1 MKGVPGQ
8 PHGAR
13 LVAAKFKVVSVQRLI
28 VIAENGDAHENAAAR
43 LGPKCFVWTVNPFV
57 LSLLFGSKPL
67 LQTIDHFLWISL
79 ANGLRPCFKL
89 HDFGHDSCLRP
100 ALAAAL

>member
-67 LQTIDHFLWISL
+67 LQTIDHFCGSPWRTACARVSSFMTLVTIHVF
-79 ANGLRPCFKL
+79 GLL
-89 HDFGHDSCLRP
+89 
-100 ALAAAL
+100 